1 MQRGTICRSLP
12 QALLVGLLLTS
23 VAWGEG
29 VAVEAAT
36 SEQLRQ
42 AQTAFQAADELF
54 DVQQYAEALEK
65 YRASYGVVASPN
77 SRLMIARCLRELG
90 RLDEAY
96 AEYDATLTAAEE
108 LARTKPQYKQTVK
121 SARDELQALRTRV
134 ALLSVTLGDVPPESE
149 ITVGGKQVDTK
160 MLERPIVVVPGEV
173 VVIAVAPDGQRAGA
187 VTRASAGRES
197 TVTLKLGEGS
207 DIGQQSAETEEAAP
221 VPGPSARHA
230 KPEVAAVPP
239 PESDSSLKT
248 YAYVAGGVG
257 AAGLVAFGVFGMLNN
272 AKYDELDEQCPDG
285 HCAPDRSDDI
295 DQGRLYQTLANVG
308 AVVGVV
314 GLGAGVALFY
324 LGSTQESEPQAA
336 VRVGPGSLTVSG
348 RF

>member
-1 MQRGTICRSLP
+1 MQRGTFGRSLP
-12 QALLVGLLLTS
+12 PALLVGLLLTS
-23 VAWGEG
+23 AAWADG
-29 VAVEAAT
+29 VAVDAAT
-36 SEQLRQ
+36 NEQLQQ

-108 LARTKPQYKQTVK
+108 LARTKPQYAQTVK

-149 ITVGGKQVDTK
+149 VTVGGKQVDAK
-160 MLERPIVVVPGEV
+160 ALERPIVVVPGEV
-173 VVIAVAPDGQRAGA
+173 VVTAVAPDGQRAGA

-197 TVTLKLGEGS
+197 TVTLKLGEGA
-207 DIGQQSAETEEAAP
+207 DIGQKPAGSEAPPPPPPPPQAE
-221 VPGPSARHA
+221 
-230 KPEVAAVPP
+230 PEVAPTPP
-239 PESDSSLKT
+239 PESDSLLKT

-257 AAGLVAFGVFGMLNN
+257 AAGLVTFGVFGMLNN

-314 GLGAGVALFY
+314 GLGAGVTLFY
-324 LGSTQESEPQAA
+324 LGHSQESEPQAA
-336 VRVGPGSLTVSG
+336 VLVGPGSITVSG